1 MTNPQL
7 RRYVWDVPTRLF
19 HWGIAGLVG
28 FSWWSAEN
36 GHMDWHYRSGLVIAG
51 LLVFRIL
58 WGFVGSDTA
67 RFGQFLRGPVAI
79 RAYLRGQLPP
89 GPGHNPLGGWSVLA
103 LLLVLVT
110 QVTTGLFS
118 VDVDGMESGP
128 LSYLVDFDQGR
139 VAAKLHDLSFNLL
152 LALVALHVAAIFY
165 HLVFKRRNL
174 TRAMVTGW
182 QSVETASVQGLVRV
196 GGWRFVIAAALAVI
210 TAYWLSRGARL

>member
-19 HWGIAGLVG
+19 HWGIAALVG

-36 GHMDWHYRSGLVIAG
+36 GHMDWHYKSGLVVTG

-67 RFGQFLRGPVAI
+67 RFAQFLRGPVAV
-79 RAYLRGQLPP
+79 RAYLRGQLAPR
-89 GPGHNPLGGWSVLA
+89 PGHNPLGGWSVLA

-128 LSYLVDFDQGR
+128 LSYLLDFDQGR
-139 VAAKLHDLSFNLL
+139 IAAEIHEVSFNLL
-152 LALVALHVAAIFY
+152 LALVALHVLAIAY
-165 HLVFKRRNL
+165 HLVFKRHNL
-174 TRAMVTGW
+174 TRAMLTGY
-182 QSVETASVQGLVRV
+182 QSFDAGSAGLARV
-196 GGWRFVIAAALAVI
+196 GWWRVIVCAALAVAA
-210 TAYWLSRGARL
+210 AYWLSRGGRL